1 MLGHDV
7 LLHEKKG
14 GVTVEFKEK
23 KAIYLQIADHMC
35 DHILTGN
42 WPAGEK
48 IISIR
53 DLAVSLQVNPN
64 TMMRTYE
71 YLQREGIIVNKR
83 GIGYFVDETAQ
94 DKIREIRRQR
104 FFAHDLPELIK
115 TARMLEIDFETI
127 TKEFLLPHGEETK

>member
-1 MLGHDV
+1 M
-7 LLHEKKG
+7 
-14 GVTVEFKEK
+14 EFKEK

-35 DHILTGN
+35 DHILTGK
-42 WPAGEK
+42 WPSGEK

-94 DKIREIRRQR
+94 DKIREMRRQR

-127 TKEFLLPHGEETK
+127 TKEFFLSQGEEKK

>member
-1 MLGHDV
+1 MLEFDV
-7 LLHEKKG
+7 FLHEKKG
-14 GVTVEFKEK
+14 GVAVEFKEK

-53 DLAVSLQVNPN
+53 DLAVRLEVNPN
-64 TMMRTYE
+64 TVMRTYE
-71 YLQREGIIVNKR
+71 YLQRERIIVNKR

-104 FFAHDLPELIK
+104 FFAHDLPEFIK

-127 TKEFLLPHGEETK
+127 TKEFFLTEGSKKK